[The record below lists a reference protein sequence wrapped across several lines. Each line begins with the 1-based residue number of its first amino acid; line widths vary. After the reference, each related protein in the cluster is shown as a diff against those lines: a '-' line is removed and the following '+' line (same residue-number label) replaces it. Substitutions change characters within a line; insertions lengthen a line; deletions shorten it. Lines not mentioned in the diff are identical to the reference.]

1 MLGSLVCEDLQ
12 IHRGGDE
19 NAIRSVGG
27 RVIENEGV
35 NGDENVN
42 VNVNVMSREMLS
54 SSRILVDRP
63 RVREH
68 ANR

>member
-1 MLGSLVCEDLQ
+1 M
-12 IHRGGDE
+12 
-19 NAIRSVGG
+19 
-27 RVIENEGV
+27 IENEGV
-35 NGDENVN
+35 NGDEN

>member
-1 MLGSLVCEDLQ
+1 M
-12 IHRGGDE
+12 
-19 NAIRSVGG
+19 
-27 RVIENEGV
+27 IENEGV
-35 NGDENVN
+35 NGDENVNVN

-63 RVREH
+63 RVREQ